1 MRQNLAIFLWK
12 KRMSVRIRKIS
23 DAVKLILDFWT
34 ALYIIVPL
42 FIILFYTYQ
51 QWLTALPAWFRPEY
65 ELLLVLLLAVVA
77 VKGNLRMYIVPAD
90 LVYLFP
96 RPKKFKGLV
105 GLGLLS
111 SFLANSAGVILA
123 MLAVFPLYMHL
134 QGVSFHLWMYIG
146 LWMIAFKMLVLMIKF
161 LVKPG
166 CAKYLKWIFE
176 PLFFLAFILAWQML
190 VIPYIQ
196 TAAQVY
202 IASMLGILLLLV
214 CLAAV
219 IRALFPVQDWEDLAN
234 LEAFYDV
241 SLMGLLLGYA
251 GQPLRKR
258 KGYSFWSQRRLGI
271 PFKKAYALIY
281 FYVKYFLRNRS
292 VQTLY
297 FQLFLLGLLVVLFPI
312 PYWVGV
318 GFLMAIIVMLGFLL
332 RSILQENEEKLKPL
346 LFSLTA
352 EEARKGE
359 AVLYNGVLLSI
370 CVLPLL
376 AGLIGNTA
384 WLPVIGA
391 ILLLTA
397 FTHRFAKYLTN
408 GARHLSC

>member
-1 MRQNLAIFLWK
+1 MAYCFASLVQAG
-12 KRMSVRIRKIS
+12 
-23 DAVKLILDFWT
+23 
-34 ALYIIVPL
+34 
-42 FIILFYTYQ
+42 
-51 QWLTALPAWFRPEY
+51 Y

-77 VKGNLRMYIVPAD
+77 VKGNLRT
-90 LVYLFP
+90 LVQQIWSLFP
-96 RPKKFKGLV
+96 RPKEFKRLV
-105 GLGLLS
+105 GLGLLMVS
-111 SFLANSAGVILA
+111 W
-123 MLAVFPLYMHL
+123 LAVGSSWPCWQFPPYMHL
-134 QGVSFHLWMYIG
+134 QVSFHLWMYIG

-241 SLMGLLLGYA
+241 SFMGLLLGYA

-258 KGYSFWSQRRLGI
+258 TGYSFWSQRRLGI
-271 PFKKAYALIY
+271 PFKKVYALIY

-346 LFSLTA
+346 LVSLTA
-352 EEARKGE
+352 AEARKGE

-376 AGLIGNTA
+376 AGLVGNTG
-384 WLPVIGA
+384 WLPVMGE
-391 ILLLTA
+391 ILLLTG
-397 FTHRFAKYLTN
+397 FTYCMAKYLTN
-408 GARHLSC
+408 GARHR